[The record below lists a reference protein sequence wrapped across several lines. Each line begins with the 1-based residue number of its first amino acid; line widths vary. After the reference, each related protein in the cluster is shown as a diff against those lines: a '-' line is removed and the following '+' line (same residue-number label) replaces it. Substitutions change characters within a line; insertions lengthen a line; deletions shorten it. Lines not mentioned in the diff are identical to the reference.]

1 METVFPLR
9 HTQVLNFPMNNRRLY
24 AIERKERQE
33 EGVRTLG
40 VDLQKINVVGRQMS
54 EDIVEGDARNS
65 RLP

>member
-1 METVFPLR
+1 
-9 HTQVLNFPMNNRRLY
+9 MNNRRLY